1 MYADDEE
8 QRKTSVKTRIF
19 QNIRRQV
26 SNKPSMEIYE
36 EEALDEDFDDHD
48 DDQVNYYIV
57 FFLRQKSLQTK
68 GKIYKYFIRVLFGL
82 ELFVHNH

>member
-48 DDQVNYYIV
+48 DDQVNYYSHSSI
-57 FFLRQKSLQTK
+57 
-68 GKIYKYFIRVLFGL
+68 
-82 ELFVHNH
+82 